1 MHRTGYGHGRQLAGV
16 RRGSPVAPK
25 RRSKRPRQSPV
36 DVEAPQHG
44 LGFETFISLADRE
57 QFLFPRLLGPAEEG
71 SVDLSVAEGIALSS
85 TRREGF
91 LASTILHLI
100 IFITVIVK
108 PDLLAPSD
116 RALNINEE
124 KKEPLVLFM
133 EPPAPPPGA
142 PLVVPALPPPPQSQN
157 PNRMM
162 IPKATKPP
170 PPDKQQDF
178 QTDLPFS
185 EGNADEFYTDK
196 ELEDPGEEGEE
207 GEPDA
212 PEGEGEGDEQAETKL
227 ADLLPKDHFSFTRPR
242 PTPEPQTPLPPAG
255 GNGDLGQDGG
265 GGPFE
270 DIRRFM
276 QGKQFHNPEGG
287 LVTGRNNTLYYDDK
301 GADFI
306 PWLRR
311 MLADVRRAWIAGIP
325 AVVAWRHGHVAV
337 AVSVVR
343 NGDIDA
349 LQVMIPS
356 GTAGFDNIAVGAL
369 RSADLLPLPA
379 DYPDDRFEFV
389 LVFWYNERPY
399 DLFP

>member
-25 RRSKRPRQSPV
+25 RRRRKSLAE
-36 DVEAPQHG
+36 VEAAPQQG
-44 LGFETFISLADRE
+44 LGFEAFIPLADRE
-57 QFLFPRLLGPAEEG
+57 QFLFPGLLGPADGG
-71 SVDLSVAEGIALSS
+71 SVELPVPGGIALSS
-85 TRREGF
+85 IRREGF

-100 IFITVIVK
+100 IFIIVIVK

-116 RALNINEE
+116 RALNMHE
-124 KKEPLVLFM
+124 KEKERLVLFM
-133 EPPAPPPGA
+133 EPPAPAPA
-142 PLVVPALPPPPQSQN
+142 SPLVVPALPPPPQSQN
-157 PNRMM
+157 PDRMM
-162 IPKATKPP
+162 IPKATKPA
-170 PPDKQQDF
+170 PPDKRQDF

-196 ELEDPGEEGEE
+196 ELEDPGEEGDE

-212 PEGEGEGDEQAETKL
+212 PEGEGEGDEQTETKL
-227 ADLLPKDHFSFTRPR
+227 ADLLPKDGFSFTRPR
-242 PTPEPQTPLPPAG
+242 LAPELPTPLPPAG
-255 GNGDLGQDGG
+255 GNGDLGEDGG

-287 LVTGRNNTLYYDDK
+287 LVTGRDNTLYYDDK

-311 MLADVRRAWIAGIP
+311 MLTDVRRHWMAGMP
-325 AVVAWRHGHVAV
+325 SVVAWRHGHVAV

-343 NGDIDA
+343 NGDIDG
-349 LQVMIPS
+349 LQVMVPS

-369 RSADLLPLPA
+369 RAADLKPLPP

-399 DLFP
+399 DLF

>member
-1 MHRTGYGHGRQLAGV
+1 MHRTAYGHGRQLAGI
-16 RRGSPVAPK
+16 RRGSLVAPK
-25 RRSKRPRQSPV
+25 RRARKSPV
-36 DVEAPQHG
+36 DVESPQHG

-57 QFLFPRLLGPAEEG
+57 QFLFPQLLGPAEGG
-71 SVDLSVAEGIALSS
+71 SVELAVPKGIALSS
-85 TRREGF
+85 SRREGL
-91 LASTILHLI
+91 LASTLLHLI
-100 IFITVIVK
+100 IFIIVIVK

-116 RALNINEE
+116 RALNIPE
-124 KKEPLVLFM
+124 KEPLVLFM
-133 EPPAPPPGA
+133 EPPAPAPA
-142 PLVVPALPPPPQSQN
+142 SPLVVPVLPPPPQSQN

-162 IPKATKPP
+162 IPKATKPA

-185 EGNADEFYTDK
+185 EGNSDEFYTEK
-196 ELEDPGEEGEE
+196 ELEDPGEEGDE
-207 GEPDA
+207 GDPDA
-212 PEGEGEGDEQAETKL
+212 PEGEGEGDEQTETKL
-227 ADLLPKDHFSFTRPR
+227 ADLLPKDGFSFTRPR
-242 PTPEPQTPLPPAG
+242 LEPEPRTPLPPAG
-255 GNGDLGQDGG
+255 GNGDRGQDGG

-287 LVTGRNNTLYYDDK
+287 LVTGRDNTLYYDDK

-311 MLADVRRAWIAGIP
+311 MLTEVRRHWMAGMP
-325 AVVAWRHGHVAV
+325 SVVAWRHGHVAV

-349 LQVMIPS
+349 LQVIVLS

-369 RSADLLPLPA
+369 RAADLLPLPP
-379 DYPDDRFEFV
+379 DYPDNRFEFV

-399 DLFP
+399 DLF

>member
-1 MHRTGYGHGRQLAGV
+1 LHRTGYGHGRQLAGI

-25 RRSKRPRQSPV
+25 RRSRKSSAE
-36 DVEAPQHG
+36 VEAPQQG
-44 LGFETFISLADRE
+44 LGFEAFIPLADRE
-57 QFLFPRLLGPAEEG
+57 QFLFPRLLGPADGGDVELTIPG
-71 SVDLSVAEGIALSS
+71 GFVLSS
-85 TRREGF
+85 GRREGF
-91 LASTILHLI
+91 LASMIIHLA
-100 IFITVIVK
+100 IFIVVIVK

-116 RALNINEE
+116 RALNIPE
-124 KKEPLVLFM
+124 KEKTPLVLFM
-133 EPPAPPPGA
+133 EPPAPAPGS

-162 IPKATKPP
+162 IPKATKPA

-185 EGNADEFYTDK
+185 EGNVDEFYTEK
-196 ELEDPGEEGEE
+196 ELEDPGEKGDE

-212 PEGEGEGDEQAETKL
+212 LEGEGEGDEQSESKL
-227 ADLLPKDHFSFTRPR
+227 AELLPKDRFSFTRPR
-242 PTPEPQTPLPPAG
+242 VEDEPRRPLPPAG
-255 GNGDLGQDGG
+255 GNGDRGQDGG

-311 MLADVRRAWIAGIP
+311 MLAEVRRNWLP
-325 AVVAWRHGHVAV
+325 PVSVNWQSGHVAV
-337 AVSVVR
+337 AVSILS
-343 NGDIDA
+343 NGDIGG
-349 LQVMIPS
+349 LQIMVPS
-356 GTAGFDNIAVGAL
+356 GAPALDNAAVGAL
-369 RSADLLPLPA
+369 RAAQLLPLPP
-379 DYPDDRFEFV
+379 DYPDDRFDFV

-399 DLFP
+399 DLF

>member
-1 MHRTGYGHGRQLAGV
+1 MHRTAYGHGRQLAGI
-16 RRGSPVAPK
+16 RRGSPAAPK
-25 RRSKRPRQSPV
+25 RRERKSPA
-36 DVEAPQHG
+36 DVESPQDG
-44 LGFETFISLADRE
+44 LGFEAFVSLADRE
-57 QFLFPRLLGPAEEG
+57 QFLFPQLLGPAEGG
-71 SVDLSVAEGIALSS
+71 SVELAVPKGIALSS
-85 TRREGF
+85 SRREGL
-91 LASTILHLI
+91 LASTLLHLI
-100 IFITVIVK
+100 IFIIVIVK

-116 RALNINEE
+116 RALNIPE
-124 KKEPLVLFM
+124 KEPLVLFM
-133 EPPAPPPGA
+133 EPPAPAPA
-142 PLVVPALPPPPQSQN
+142 SPLVVPVLPPPPQSQN

-162 IPKATKPP
+162 IPKATKPA

-185 EGNADEFYTDK
+185 EGNSDEFYTEK
-196 ELEDPGEEGEE
+196 ELEDPGEEGDE
-207 GEPDA
+207 GDPDA
-212 PEGEGEGDEQAETKL
+212 PEGEGEGDEQTETKL
-227 ADLLPKDHFSFTRPR
+227 ADLLPKDGFSFTRPR
-242 PTPEPQTPLPPAG
+242 LEPEPRTPLPPAG
-255 GNGDLGQDGG
+255 GNGDRGQDGG

-287 LVTGRNNTLYYDDK
+287 LVTGRDNTLYYDDK

-311 MLADVRRAWIAGIP
+311 MLTEVRRHWMAGMP
-325 AVVAWRHGHVAV
+325 SVVAWRHGHVAV

-349 LQVMIPS
+349 LQVIVLS

-369 RSADLLPLPA
+369 RAADLLPLPP
-379 DYPDDRFEFV
+379 DYPDNRFEFV

-399 DLFP
+399 DLF

>member
-1 MHRTGYGHGRQLAGV
+1 MHRTKYGHGRQLAGI

-25 RRSKRPRQSPV
+25 RRSRKSSAE
-36 DVEAPQHG
+36 VEPPQHG
-44 LGFETFISLADRE
+44 LGFEAFIPLADRE
-57 QFLFPRLLGPAEEG
+57 QFPFPRLLGPAAGVELTVSEG
-71 SVDLSVAEGIALSS
+71 LALSS
-85 TRREGF
+85 SRREGF

-100 IFITVIVK
+100 LFIIVIVK

-116 RALNINEE
+116 RALNIPEEE
-124 KKEPLVLFM
+124 KAPLVLFM
-133 EPPAPPPGA
+133 EPPAPASGS

-162 IPKATKPP
+162 IPKATKPA
-170 PPDKQQDF
+170 PPDKRQDF

-185 EGNADEFYTDK
+185 EGNVDEFYTEK
-196 ELEDPGEEGEE
+196 ELEDPGEEGDE

-212 PEGEGEGDEQAETKL
+212 LEGEGEGEEQTETKL
-227 ADLLPKDHFSFTRPR
+227 ADLLPKDRFSFTQPR
-242 PTPEPQTPLPPAG
+242 VEPEPRTPLPPAG
-255 GNGDLGQDGG
+255 GNGDLGEDGG

-311 MLADVRRAWIAGIP
+311 MLAEVRRNWLPPVSAYWQS
-325 AVVAWRHGHVAV
+325 GHVAV
-337 AVSVVR
+337 AVSVLRTGEV
-343 NGDIDA
+343 NG
-349 LQVMIPS
+349 LQIMVPS
-356 GTAGFDNIAVGAL
+356 GTPALDNAASGAL
-369 RSADLLPLPA
+369 RAAQLLPLPP
-379 DYPDDRFEFV
+379 DYPDDRFDFI

-399 DLFP
+399 DLFPR

>member
-1 MHRTGYGHGRQLAGV
+1 MHRTAYGHGRQLAGI
-16 RRGSPVAPK
+16 RRGSLVAPK
-25 RRSKRPRQSPV
+25 RRARKSPAH
-36 DVEAPQHG
+36 VESSQHG
-44 LGFETFISLADRE
+44 LGFEAFISLADRE
-57 QFLFPRLLGPAEEG
+57 QLLFPQLLGPAEGG
-71 SVDLSVAEGIALSS
+71 SVELAVPEGIALGSS
-85 TRREGF
+85 RREGL

-100 IFITVIVK
+100 IFIVVIVK

-116 RALNINEE
+116 RALNIPEKE
-124 KKEPLVLFM
+124 KKRLVLFM
-133 EPPAPPPGA
+133 EPPAPAPA
-142 PLVVPALPPPPQSQN
+142 SPLVLPALPPPPQSQN

-162 IPKATKPP
+162 IPKATKPA

-185 EGNADEFYTDK
+185 EGNSDEFYTEK
-196 ELEDPGEEGEE
+196 ELEDPGEEGDE

-212 PEGEGEGDEQAETKL
+212 PEGEGEGDEQTETKL
-227 ADLLPKDHFSFTRPR
+227 ADLLPKDGFLFARPR
-242 PTPEPQTPLPPAG
+242 LTPEPPTPLPPAG
-255 GNGDLGQDGG
+255 GNGDRGQDGG

-287 LVTGRNNTLYYDDK
+287 LVTGRDNTLYYDDK

-306 PWLRR
+306 PWIRR
-311 MLADVRRAWIAGIP
+311 MLAEVRRTWMAGMP
-325 AVVAWRHGHVAV
+325 SVAAWRQGHVAV

-343 NGDIDA
+343 NGDIEA
-349 LQVMIPS
+349 LDVMIPS

-369 RSADLLPLPA
+369 RAADLLPLPP
-379 DYPDDRFEFV
+379 DYPDNRFEFI

-399 DLFP
+399 DLF